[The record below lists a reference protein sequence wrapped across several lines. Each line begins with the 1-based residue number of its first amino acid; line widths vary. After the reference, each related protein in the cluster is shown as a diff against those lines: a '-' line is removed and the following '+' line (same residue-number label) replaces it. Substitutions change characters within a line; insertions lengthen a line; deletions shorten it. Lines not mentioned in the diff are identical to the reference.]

1 MEGGINA
8 WKGLKAEGAPHSGM
22 AYFSPAAKPGELM
35 ALAWYLEDGAYK
47 FYSEMAEVLQD
58 REAKDL
64 LKELSMAEERHKA
77 SLFKLY
83 KEISGVTSDEGFPR
97 SVITPEREDVMEGGM
112 LVSEAL
118 KWTNGKKLTE
128 ILELSLSQETHSYD
142 LYVKMRRQMKDQRS
156 AQVFQILSKEEKQH
170 LERLSSLLETK
181 I

>member
-1 MEGGINA
+1 
-8 WKGLKAEGAPHSGM
+8 
-22 AYFSPAAKPGELM
+22 
-35 ALAWYLEDGAYK
+35 
-47 FYSEMAEVLQD
+47 
-58 REAKDL
+58 
-64 LKELSMAEERHKA
+64 MAEERHKA

-118 KWTNGKKLTE
+118 KWTRGKKLTE
-128 ILELSLSQETHSYD
+128 ILDLSLSQEANAFD
-142 LYVKMRRQMKDQRS
+142 LYVKMRRQMKDHRS

-170 LERLSSLLETK
+170 LEKLSSLLEKK